1 MAAPPLPTPGHPL
14 AGPEFAGGRT
24 IAWNTLLLSATE
36 FSTRLVS
43 LALIILVARRLGPAL
58 LGIYA
63 FALGLIR
70 LAELVLNFGLDRYL
84 QREVGRRPE
93 AAAPLCRRVLA
104 LKSLLYL
111 GCLGVLLPVLYFIAE
126 PLKRQVVALLLAAL
140 FFRSHT
146 ASLTALFRGRQL
158 AGVEARVVI
167 TMRLLYGGGGVA
179 AVLAGYGLVALALL
193 EVGAQAAALG
203 VALWLF
209 SRRLGSPWGKVT
221 WTTVRELAAAGK
233 QFFLIRLVLTLSG
246 SLHVLLLSL
255 MAGDLATGF
264 FAAALRLTSA
274 FDFLPEAFTGA
285 FLPVLSR
292 EERFRDSG
300 FPAVFRQYLKYLVIV
315 GLGLAA
321 TLAGTAPVL
330 VPAVF
335 GPAFGPA
342 VPVLSVLSLVLA
354 LEFLNLALS
363 NSLIALNAEARV
375 LRIFGLVLLVSV
387 TANLGLV
394 PLLREMGA
402 AWAAVA
408 AEGAALAL
416 QLRALTREAL
426 HPGREVARLWRPL
439 LAGLAAL
446 GGGRLLL
453 LTPVPWPL
461 ALAAPPL
468 IFLLGLFI
476 TGTLGLAEFHTLRA
490 WAGEG
495 RHVP

>member
-1 MAAPPLPTPGHPL
+1 MASLPPPIQDNPGP
-14 AGPEFAGGRT
+14 PPPGGRT

-63 FALGLIR
+63 FALGLVR
-70 LAELVLNFGLDRYL
+70 VAELVLNFGLDRYL

-111 GCLGVLLPVLYFIAE
+111 GCLGVLLPVVFLMAE

-209 SRRLGSPWGKVT
+209 YRRIGSPWGALS
-221 WTTVRELAAAGK
+221 WSSLRELAAAGK
-233 QFFLIRLVLTLSG
+233 QFFLIRLVLTLSA
-246 SLHVLLLSL
+246 SLHLLLLSVL
-255 MAGDLATGF
+255 AGDLATGF
-264 FAAALRLTSA
+264 YAAALRLTSA

-285 FLPVLSR
+285 FLPALSR
-292 EERFRDSG
+292 EGPGRQAG
-300 FPAVFRQYLKYLVIV
+300 FLTIFQNYLKYLVLV
-315 GLGLAA
+315 GLGLGACLAA
-321 TLAGTAPVL
+321 TGPVL
-330 VPAVF
+330 VPLMF
-335 GPAFGPA
+335 GPRFKSA
-342 VPVLSVLSLVLA
+342 VPVLSLLSVALA

-363 NSLIALNAEARV
+363 TSLIALDAEGRV
-375 LRIFGLVLLVSV
+375 LRIFSRVLVATVA
-387 TANLGLV
+387 ANLLLV
-394 PLLREMGA
+394 PLLREQGA

-408 AEGAALAL
+408 AEGVALAL
-416 QLRALTREAL
+416 QLRALKRQGFK
-426 HPGREVARLWRPL
+426 PGQDLARLWRPL
-439 LAGLAAL
+439 TAALAAL
-446 GGGRLLL
+446 VGGRLLL
-453 LTPVPWPL
+453 LTPAPWVLVL
-461 ALAAPPL
+461 ASPPL
-468 IFLLGLFI
+468 IFLVGLMI
-476 TGTLGLAEFHTLRA
+476 TGAIGRAEFHTLRA

-495 RHVP
+495 RHAS